1 MISNQELQGKWH
13 EIRGRIKERWGQ
25 ITDEDLQEV
34 HGEAE
39 QLVGVIQ
46 SKTGEARN
54 RIEDFIEE
62 LSSGSS
68 GMLDRASQTAAE
80 YKQVAQEGLNQA
92 ADNVRAGYAEAE
104 GMVRRR
110 PMESLAVTFG
120 VGLIAGVII
129 GVTTRS
135 R

>member
-46 SKTGEARN
+46 AKTGEARN

-62 LSSGSS
+62 LSSESS

-80 YKQVAQEGLNQA
+80 YKQAAQEGLHQA
-92 ADNVRAGYAEAE
+92 ADSVRASYAEAE
-104 GMVRRR
+104 GMIRRR